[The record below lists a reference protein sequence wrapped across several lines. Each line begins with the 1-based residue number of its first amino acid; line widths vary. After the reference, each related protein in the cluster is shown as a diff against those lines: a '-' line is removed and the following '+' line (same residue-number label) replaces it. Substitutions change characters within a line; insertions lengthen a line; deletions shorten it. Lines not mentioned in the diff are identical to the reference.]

1 MAVTEAGAAAR
12 AVPYWRLSRFYFF
25 YFAVLGAMLPYWSL
39 YLKEL
44 GFEAKAIGW
53 LTAIL
58 TSTRII
64 APNIWGWLADKSGQ
78 RLKIVRIGSGLG
90 FLFFLGMFVAREFA
104 LLALVVFSFSFF
116 WNAILSQFEVITLGH
131 LSAQRS
137 TYSHIRLWGSIGFIA
152 AVSLVG
158 VIFDFINI
166 QYLPYVIAL
175 FMLMI
180 WISSL
185 RVNEKPVELEYEHKQ
200 GLCAIL
206 KQPPVLAFF
215 AVVFLLQVSHAPYYV
230 FFSLHLEE
238 LEYSR
243 ALIGQLWALGVL
255 AEVVIFVYM
264 HRIMQRFSLRDI
276 TLFSLIIT
284 TVRWLV
290 IGYCSDSLPL
300 LIVAQCMHAF
310 SFGTLHAAAIE
321 LVHRYFRGGHDGQG
335 QAIYSAT
342 SFGAGGALGAGLSGY
357 LWADF
362 GAISTFNVSAAASAI
377 ALLIAFAWF
386 RSKQFQK
393 GFS

>member
-1 MAVTEAGAAAR
+1 MAVSEANTATR
-12 AVPYWRLSRFYFF
+12 PVPYWRLSRFYFF

-44 GFEAKAIGW
+44 GFGAKAIGW

-58 TSTRII
+58 TCTRII
-64 APNIWGWLADKSGQ
+64 APNIWGWLADRTGQ

-104 LLALVVFSFSFF
+104 ILALVVFCFSFF
-116 WNAILSQFEVITLGH
+116 WNAILAQFEVITLGH
-131 LSAQRS
+131 LARQRN

-166 QYLPYVIAL
+166 LYLPYVIAF

-185 RVNEKPVELEYEHKQ
+185 SVSESSIDLQQEQKR
-200 GLCAIL
+200 GLLGIL
-206 KQPPVLAFF
+206 KQPAVLAFF
-215 AVVFLLQVSHAPYYV
+215 ATAFLLQVSHAPYYV
-230 FFSLHLEE
+230 FFSFYLEE
-238 LEYSR
+238 LHYTR
-243 ALIGQLWALGVL
+243 AVIGQLWALGVL
-255 AEVVIFVYM
+255 AEVIIFLYM

-284 TVRWLV
+284 TIRWLL
-290 IGYCSDSLPL
+290 IGYYSESLPW

-321 LVHRYFRGGHDGQG
+321 LVHRFFRGGHDGQG

-362 GAISTFNVSAAASAI
+362 GAVSTFNVSAAASAI
-377 ALLIAFAWF
+377 ALLIAFVWF